1 MVRPSRGRR
10 GWARRRGATTVELS
24 LVLLPLFM
32 FLLGTFEYSRYLLTR
47 NLADN
52 AAREGARYAVVHTYD
67 KSMSDVKAQVTGML
81 GGLDR
86 NIESLSVSVY
96 RANPATGAAT
106 GTWTDARFG
115 DGIAVEITGVYR
127 PVLPDLLLMGST
139 VPFQAKSVMRSE
151 AN

>member
-1 MVRPSRGRR
+1 MVRPSRGR
-10 GWARRRGATTVELS
+10 ARRRGATSVELA

-52 AAREGARYAVVHTYD
+52 AAREGARFAVVHTYD
-67 KSMSDVKAQVTGML
+67 KTMSQVKDQVTAML
-81 GGLDR
+81 GGLDG
-86 NIESLSVSVY
+86 NIESLNVSVY
-96 RANPATGAAT
+96 RANPATGVNS
-106 GTWTDARFG
+106 GDWTDARFG

-127 PVLPDLLLMGST
+127 PVLPKLLYMGT
-139 VPFQAKSVMRSE
+139 TIPFLAKSVMRSE